1 MATIYPQAE
10 QLIASH
16 GWMLQYV
23 FPTQES
29 EGPSFAYT
37 IGLADQGLPE
47 LIVFALPQEIAHIA
61 VSALINKLREV
72 KNGGAPVLGKT
83 DINFNFPVYVREVT
97 AKDVA
102 DYAVQAL
109 RRSDGQAKFLQV
121 CITDRHGLFPWEP
134 GFSGDPK
141 MYPVLGEGP
150 NYN

>member
-1 MATIYPQAE
+1 MATIYQQAE
-10 QLIASH
+10 RLIASH

-61 VSALINKLREV
+61 VSALIAKLREV
-72 KNGGAPVLGKT
+72 KDGGTPVLGKT
-83 DINFNFPVYVREVT
+83 DIDFNFPVYVREVT
-97 AKDVA
+97 AQDVA

-109 RRSDGQAKFLQV
+109 HRSDGQAKFLQV
-121 CITDRHGLFPWEP
+121 CITDRHGLFAWEP
-134 GFSGDPK
+134 GFRGDPT
-141 MYPVLGEGP
+141 MYPVLGQKP
-150 NYN
+150 TQH